1 MMARHYSQAS
11 RRLLLPGLV
20 PLLSGIVL
28 ACTDSLGPIPTTNEV
43 TVRVDV
49 AEVVV
54 WRADAGSYN
63 ISIPLTIINDSPR
76 ALFVNGFC
84 FGDLERADGN
94 NWTAVGPFLCDT
106 DRRKLGMIPAETL
119 ATFGYGRGAGG
130 PDPIVPDFAQ
140 PGTYRLRVRLWL
152 DGTGSIRLPEDL
164 GISNSF
170 KIRD

>member
-1 MMARHYSQAS
+1 MMAQRYWQEL
-11 RRLLLPGLV
+11 RCRLLPGII

-28 ACTDSLGPIPTTNEV
+28 ACTDSLGPLPTTSEV
-43 TVRVDV
+43 KVRVDV

-54 WRADAGSYN
+54 WRADVGSYN
-63 ISIPLTIINDSPR
+63 INIPLTIINDSPR

-84 FGDLERADGN
+84 FAELERADGN

-106 DRRKLGMIPAETL
+106 DRRKLGMIPADTL

-130 PDPIVPDFAQ
+130 PDAIVPDFAQ
-140 PGTYRLRVRLWL
+140 PGTYRLRVHLWL
-152 DGTGSIRLPEDL
+152 DGTGTIRLPEDL

-170 KIRD
+170 TIRN

>member
-1 MMARHYSQAS
+1 MKAQRYWQVVKW
-11 RRLLLPGLV
+11 RLLPGLI
-20 PLLSGIVL
+20 PLLSGMAL
-28 ACTDSLGPIPTTNEV
+28 ACTDSLGPLPTPQEV

-54 WRADAGSYN
+54 WRGEVGSYN
-63 ISIPLTIINDSPR
+63 VSVPLTIINESPR

-84 FGDLERADGN
+84 FAELERADGN

-106 DRRKLGMIPAETL
+106 AKRTLRMIPADTL
-119 ATFGYGRGAGG
+119 ATFAYGRGAGG
-130 PDPIVPDFAQ
+130 PEPIVPDFAQ
-140 PGTYRLRVRLWL
+140 PGTYRLRVRFWL

-170 KIRD
+170 TIRN

>member
-1 MMARHYSQAS
+1 MMARHYWQTL
-11 RRLLLPGLV
+11 RRLLLPGLM
-20 PLLSGIVL
+20 PLLSGLAL
-28 ACTDSLGPIPTTNEV
+28 ACTDSLGPIPTSQEV

-54 WRADAGSYN
+54 WRGEASYN
-63 ISIPLTIINDSPR
+63 ISVPLTIINDSPR

-84 FGDLERADGN
+84 FADLERADGN

-106 DRRKLGMIPAETL
+106 DKRKLRMIPADTL
-119 ATFGYGRGAGG
+119 AVFGYGRGQGG
-130 PDPIVPDFAQ
+130 PDPVVPDFTQ
-140 PGTYRLRVRLWL
+140 PGTYRLRVHLWL

-170 KIRD
+170 TIRN